1 MPFDFKKEITQTRDE
16 VFLFKFSGIIKN
28 VGEMLY
34 NAARE
39 LSDYSSYWQSEFP
52 VFATLDKMDE
62 QARFNSLAAFTG
74 PEFLRHMTGSQGA
87 WERRG
92 SEKNIND
99 YAKLSSLMNPFHASV
114 TNFELMLHEF
124 LNHPFCRKVYIYD
137 VAFSDIK
144 TQFLQSAFR
153 SNGGKISLLSGTLFD
168 IVKDKKEITTIFSDS
183 AGEVVELIQS
193 EKQGTEAFKEK
204 LFCISALP
212 NVMTDQLSNPN
223 RKYIYQHQKFLSE
236 TRERFG
242 CATTWVQLKYV
253 TRFNTPDAP
262 NVIIKGEKNQRIT

>member
-1 MPFDFKKEITQTRDE
+1 MSFNFKKEITETRDE
-16 VFLFKFSGIIKN
+16 VFLIKFSGIIKN

-39 LSDYSSYWQSEFP
+39 LSDYSTYWRSEFP
-52 VFATLDKMDE
+52 VFATLDDMTIL
-62 QARFNSLAAFTG
+62 QRFNSLAAFTG
-74 PEFLRHMTGSQGA
+74 PEFLRYMTGSQAA

-99 YAKLSSLMNPFHASV
+99 YAELSSLMNPFHAST
-114 TNFELMLHEF
+114 TNFEFMLHEF
-124 LNHPFCRKVYIYD
+124 LNHPFCKKVYIYD
-137 VAFSDIK
+137 VAFSDAK
-144 TQFLQSAFR
+144 TQYLQSAFKT
-153 SNGGKISLLSGTLFD
+153 NGGKITLLSGNLFD

-193 EKQGTEAFKEK
+193 EKQGTDAFYKK

-212 NVMTDQLSNPN
+212 NVLTDQIKNPD

-236 TRERFG
+236 TKERFG
-242 CATTWVQLKYV
+242 CETTWVQLKFV
-253 TRFNTPDAP
+253 THFDLDDAP
-262 NVIIKGEKNQRIT
+262 NVKLKGEK